1 MQTEITVLYDRDKII
16 RGGKAYILKKHLQD
30 LILSP
35 IVLMIVLFWGYK
47 TGTNSTIFGMAIT
60 FALFYFFAALYL
72 YFLKPYQSANHWERA
87 GLEKAIFKITE
98 RGIESESNV
107 GASRFE
113 WNTIKKY
120 WFTQDF
126 LIIIY
131 KSGMHSSIPAND
143 FSEEL
148 RSFIVSKIENA

>member
-1 MQTEITVLYDRDKII
+1 
-16 RGGKAYILKKHLQD
+16 
-30 LILSP
+30 
-35 IVLMIVLFWGYK
+35 
-47 TGTNSTIFGMAIT
+47 MAIT

-87 GLEKAIFKITE
+87 GLEKAIFRITE
-98 RGIESESNV
+98 SGIESESNV

-120 WFTQDF
+120 WFTNDF